1 MYPKFSDLLKDIF
14 GIQLLLPFSSF
25 GIILAIAFVFGY
37 YLFALELWRKE
48 KEGLLKTI
56 IKNNVYSGKE
66 LIIKYLGNGI
76 LGFFVGYKLLG
87 IALEYQLFVNNSI
100 SYIFS
105 FKGNLAGGTV
115 GIIVAVVY
123 TYFKYKSLKAQSTV
137 IIKPYQQIGKLSFMA
152 TVFCFIGARLF
163 HYIEDPDKL
172 LNDPIA
178 SLTSG
183 GLNIYGGLLFGAAY
197 TIYFIKKNRLSVV
210 HFGDA
215 SAPALMIAYGIA
227 RLGCHVSGDG
237 DWGIPNDY
245 PKPGWLAFLPDWIW
259 SYDYPSNALNID
271 LISFYEE
278 IGYESIL
285 GKAWPT
291 PIYEF
296 IICLLF
302 FIFLWSIR
310 KKVATPGMLFSIYLI
325 LNGLERFTIEM
336 IRINPSYDF
345 LVFHGTLAQY
355 ISVVF
360 IILGTYGLW
369 YFSRKRNEQ
378 MPNKLIRIEK

>member
-66 LIIKYLGNGI
+66 SIIKYLGNGI

-152 TVFCFIGARLF
+152 TVFCF
-163 HYIEDPDKL
+163 
-172 LNDPIA
+172 
-178 SLTSG
+178 
-183 GLNIYGGLLFGAAY
+183 
-197 TIYFIKKNRLSVV
+197 
-210 HFGDA
+210 
-215 SAPALMIAYGIA
+215 
-227 RLGCHVSGDG
+227 
-237 DWGIPNDY
+237 
-245 PKPGWLAFLPDWIW
+245 
-259 SYDYPSNALNID
+259 
-271 LISFYEE
+271 
-278 IGYESIL
+278 
-285 GKAWPT
+285 
-291 PIYEF
+291 
-296 IICLLF
+296 
-302 FIFLWSIR
+302 
-310 KKVATPGMLFSIYLI
+310 
-325 LNGLERFTIEM
+325 
-336 IRINPSYDF
+336 
-345 LVFHGTLAQY
+345 
-355 ISVVF
+355 
-360 IILGTYGLW
+360 
-369 YFSRKRNEQ
+369 
-378 MPNKLIRIEK
+378 